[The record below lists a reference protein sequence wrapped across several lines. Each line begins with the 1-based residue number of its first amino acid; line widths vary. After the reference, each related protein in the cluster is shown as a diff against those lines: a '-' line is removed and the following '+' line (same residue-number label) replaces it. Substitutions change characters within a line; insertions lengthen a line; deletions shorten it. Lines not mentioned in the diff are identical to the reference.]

1 MHTSAP
7 SPPRRRRSLSLRG
20 WLRLLVGLAVLVGM
34 GWAWHSGALDG
45 LTLEGIR
52 SWVADAG
59 PWGPLAFVAAF
70 TALQP
75 FGVSAHLFLVV
86 AGLAW
91 PPAIALPLGY
101 AGMMGAALSSFGLA
115 RWIGKETIQARMP
128 GWLEKWDAR
137 LERGGL
143 RTVIVVRLL
152 FFTAFPV
159 QLMLAVSK
167 VRFRDYV
174 LGSAIGNLP
183 VLVII
188 ILFADRVAGWMGS

>member
-1 MHTSAP
+1 M
-7 SPPRRRRSLSLRG
+7 
-20 WLRLLVGLAVLVGM
+20 RLLVGLVALGAA
-34 GWAWHSGALDG
+34 GWAWQSGALTG
-45 LTLEGIR
+45 LTLEGVR
-52 SWVADAG
+52 AWVAGAG
-59 PWGPLAFVAAF
+59 PWGPLAYLGLFA
-70 TALQP
+70 ALQP

-91 PPAIALPLGY
+91 EPHVALPIGY
-101 AGMMGAALSSFGLA
+101 AGMMGAALSAFCLA
-115 RWIGKETIQARMP
+115 RWMGKEAIQARMP
-128 GWLEKWDAR
+128 GWLEKWDAK

-143 RTVIVVRLL
+143 KTVILIRLL

-174 LGSAIGNLP
+174 LGTAIGNLP

-188 ILFADRVAGWMGS
+188 IVFADRVASWMGS